1 MADQNTLTLLSAE
14 ELRRMIADGADPLLI
29 DVRTSPE
36 HRSAH
41 LPGSLLVPDELV
53 SRETQRLADALVAVD
68 RPVVLLCQ
76 AGPRSQQAQEAL
88 TAAGLT
94 DSRVLAGGLN
104 AYRATVGDDAV
115 EIGEGPW
122 AMERQVRMAAGS
134 LVLVGLLGGRLLSPK
149 ARVVS
154 GAIASGL
161 VFSAATNT
169 CGMAKVLAQMPWN
182 QSPQGP
188 VRIEDVLQEI
198 QAVSAPA

>member
-14 ELRRMIADGADPLLI
+14 ELRRMIDDGADPVLI
-29 DVRTSPE
+29 DVRTPAE

-41 LPGSLLVPDELV
+41 LLGSLLVPDELV
-53 SRETQRLADALVAVD
+53 SREAQRLADALAAVD

-76 AGPRSQQAQEAL
+76 AGPRSQQAQQAL
-88 TAAGLT
+88 SAAGLT
-94 DSRVLAGGLN
+94 DSRVLSGGLN

-115 EIGEGPW
+115 EVGEGPW

-134 LVLVGLLGGRLLSPK
+134 LVLAGLLGGRLLSPK

-169 CGMAKVLAQMPWN
+169 CGMAKALARMPWN

-198 QAVSAPA
+198 EAVGAPA